1 MSRPSA
7 ALPMR
12 YYRDPAESVQFDQAR
27 ALYQRERCVACR
39 HWQPEEEHTCRLRKQ
54 AGKHWCEG
62 FDER

>member
-1 MSRPSA
+1 MSGSN

-39 HWQPEEEHTCRLRKQ
+39 HCLPEEERQCRLNKRP
-54 AGKHWCEG
+54 GKHWCGG

>member
-1 MSRPSA
+1 
-7 ALPMR
+7 MR